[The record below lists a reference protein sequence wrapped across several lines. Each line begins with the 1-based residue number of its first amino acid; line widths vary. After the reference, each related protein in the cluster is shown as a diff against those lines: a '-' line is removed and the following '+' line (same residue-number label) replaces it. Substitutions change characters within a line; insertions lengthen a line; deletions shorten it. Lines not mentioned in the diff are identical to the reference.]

1 MITLRNLNKHV
12 FSGEGERLDILGP
25 ISLHIPKGQFVA
37 IRGPSGSGKSTL
49 LGLLAGLD
57 KPSGG
62 EVWVEGVCITH
73 LDEDASAGFRGK
85 RMGFVFQAFHLI
97 ANLTA
102 AENVQ
107 APLEIAGDKQAE
119 RKAQDL
125 LVRVDLA
132 NRAGHYPAQLSG
144 GEQQRVAIARAFA
157 RSPSVLLADE
167 PTGNLDSTNGQKIVQ
182 LLQELHQQHGV
193 TLVLVTHDPAA
204 TKAAQRM
211 VQLHDGQLREDS
223 APEALPKQATA

>member
-12 FSGEGERLDILGP
+12 FSGDGERLDILGP
-25 ISLHIPKGQFVA
+25 ISLYIPKGQFVA
-37 IRGPSGSGKSTL
+37 VRGPSGSGKSTL

-73 LDEDASAGFRGK
+73 LDEDACAGFRGK
-85 RMGFVFQAFHLI
+85 RIGFVFQAFHLI

-167 PTGNLDSTNGQKIVQ
+167 PTGNLDSTNSQKIVQ

-193 TLVLVTHDPAA
+193 TLVLVTHNPEA
-204 TKAAQRM
+204 TKAAQRV

-223 APEALPKQATA
+223 APAALPQQATA